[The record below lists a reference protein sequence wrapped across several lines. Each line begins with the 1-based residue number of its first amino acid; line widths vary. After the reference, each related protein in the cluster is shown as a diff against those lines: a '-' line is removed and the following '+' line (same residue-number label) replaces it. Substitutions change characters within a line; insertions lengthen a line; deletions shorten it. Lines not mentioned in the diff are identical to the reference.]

1 MLLLNPQ
8 SVTFGAATWDGVTAV
23 SIDRAATRETIEWS
37 DSGPHIVFAD
47 CPEQRIT
54 IKVIR
59 EIARDDLS
67 TPRPGDAAEAIFH
80 TSPTSAT
87 AARRRIRA
95 DCVITAVTH
104 EISQKKGAIQTI
116 TLTAISPDG
125 ATDPITTQDASDGG

>member
-8 SVTFGAATWDGVTAV
+8 SVTFGAATWDGVTSV
-23 SIDRAATRETIEWS
+23 SIDRATTREAIEWS
-37 DSGPHIVFAD
+37 DCGPHIVFAD

-59 EIARDDLS
+59 EVTRDDLGS
-67 TPRPGDAAEAIFH
+67 PHPGDAAEAVFH

-87 AARRRIRA
+87 AGRTRIRA

-104 EISQKKGAIQTI
+104 EISQKKGALQTI
-116 TLTAISPDG
+116 TLTALSPNG
-125 ATDPITTQDASDGG
+125 ATDPITIEDASDGT